1 MIVGGRAGVKEVL
14 LHHSLRNTIHAIYLA
29 VHTSALLNLSF
40 RALQR
45 HRYSYLQEKVTWEVP
60 TCCEVLVY
68 RRCLFCN
75 NGEAGIKVINK
86 VNFSMMSH
94 LEDTQFID
102 ESHNFMGHRMRFAVI
117 RYFPY
122 SDYTPLTEEAGS
134 LVLFRDCVD
143 ARLVMVL
150 SSLLNVS
157 MEIREVPERSWGTE
171 NNGIFNGML
180 GYFQQE
186 EIDIGGPLGSTEE
199 RMKVVEFAGA
209 YQADVISLVSL
220 QPTPLPQHMSI
231 IRPFTGSLWL
241 ALLVSMVAL
250 SVILWLLHGARRK
263 VTGMRGVKL
272 DTILLYSWGALINQ
286 SPNNRS
292 LSKSGRV
299 LLGIWLVFYLVI
311 TTCYT
316 SSLIAHLTVRGKT
329 KPPETLEDLVAR
341 DGWRWGI
348 ASWVMKGSPNQYFA
362 SRNDPVAK
370 EIKKKLE
377 IVTEDEALTMVKEG
391 SYTLLS
397 PKYYI
402 KVVIESFF
410 TDNYG
415 QTLYYITNDG
425 IHVVADFGWGFRQL

>member
-241 ALLVSMVAL
+241 ALLVS
-250 SVILWLLHGARRK
+250 
-263 VTGMRGVKL
+263 
-272 DTILLYSWGALINQ
+272 
-286 SPNNRS
+286 
-292 LSKSGRV
+292 
-299 LLGIWLVFYLVI
+299 
-311 TTCYT
+311 
-316 SSLIAHLTVRGKT
+316 
-329 KPPETLEDLVAR
+329 
-341 DGWRWGI
+341 
-348 ASWVMKGSPNQYFA
+348 
-362 SRNDPVAK
+362 
-370 EIKKKLE
+370 
-377 IVTEDEALTMVKEG
+377 
-391 SYTLLS
+391 
-397 PKYYI
+397 
-402 KVVIESFF
+402 
-410 TDNYG
+410 
-415 QTLYYITNDG
+415 
-425 IHVVADFGWGFRQL
+425 